1 MTANTNGQYSRL
13 ENLEANLTQ
22 GFADL
27 LEVHKDTNK
36 QLKEM
41 TETLI
46 SAAVGK
52 DHVPLQVVKW
62 LVGGSV
68 LFNLIL
74 IVWFTGISP
83 RIGGDGVTFGNRVEA
98 ASR

>member
-1 MTANTNGQYSRL
+1 MESNGYAPRL
-13 ENLEANLTQ
+13 EALESNLAK

-52 DHVPLQVVKW
+52 EHVPLQVVKW

-74 IVWFTGISP
+74 IVWFTGIAP
-83 RIGGDGVTFGNRVEA
+83 RIGADGVTFQNRQQ